1 MGSELRL
8 LLMTTQV
15 GGVGVTLVGANWLV
29 MMEPG
34 WNPSSDAQASDRLY
48 RIGQKRPVTVLRL
61 VTSNTVEEVMYRRQI
76 FKTIVNE
83 ATLEKRDLVRGSS
96 ARISLSHAHSLIRAQ
111 VRFLSRDEIYAI
123 FRTRPSKS
131 CSLSL
136 IHI

>member
-1 MGSELRL
+1 MDGLTCSDPAERAHVFKKFNRMGSELRL

-61 VTSNTVEEVMYRRQI
+61 VTSNTVEEIMYRRQI

-83 ATLEKRDLVRGSS
+83 ATLEKRDLVRSVG
-96 ARISLSHAHSLIRAQ
+96 
-111 VRFLSRDEIYAI
+111 VCVCVCFENM
-123 FRTRPSKS
+123 
-131 CSLSL
+131 
-136 IHI
+136 IH